1 MVGPHMLGGVGWTV
15 APNLHK
21 VRAKMSP
28 RTTTGTSITGH
39 GVWHPPNVLENAE
52 LCVAFNEFVRRDNA
66 RHADEIAAGTREALK
81 ESTPA
86 FIEKASGIKRR
97 YVEDKTGLLDPER
110 MCPNV
115 PDRPEEEL
123 SLQAEY
129 ALNAARRA
137 LDVAGR
143 TGEDV
148 DLVVLGA
155 SNLQRLY
162 PALAIEVQ
170 NALGARGYGFDLS
183 LGCSA
188 ATGAA
193 QLACQAVRLG
203 QAQCALVVVPEMT
216 TGHMNWRE
224 RDSHFI
230 FGDASV
236 SLVIEPTARAKP
248 GSWEILSTQ
257 MLSKWANTI
266 RNNKGY
272 LDRCDPRTEHS
283 VDKLFHQQ
291 GRRVFKD
298 VVPLAS
304 KFIADHIAAH
314 DLEPAQIGRYWLH
327 QANQA
332 MNELIA
338 KRVLGREATREEA
351 PLILDE
357 YGNTASAGS
366 LIAFSTYNA
375 DLPAGAYGVMASFG
389 AGYSL
394 GSLLLQRQ

>member
-1 MVGPHMLGGVGWTV
+1 
-15 APNLHK
+15 
-21 VRAKMSP
+21 MSP
-28 RTTTGTSITGH
+28 RTTTGTSITGY
-39 GVWHPPNVLENAE
+39 GVWHPDTVLTNAE
-52 LCVAFNEFVRRDNA
+52 LCEAFNEFVRRDNA
-66 RHADEIAAGTREALK
+66 RHADEIAAGKREPLK
-81 ESTPA
+81 ESSPE
-86 FIEKASGIKRR
+86 FIEKASGIKQR
-97 YVEDKTGLLDPER
+97 YVHDKTGLTDPER

-123 SLQAEY
+123 SVQAEY
-129 ALNAARRA
+129 AVNAARRA
-137 LDVAGR
+137 LAVAGR

-170 NALGARGYGFDLS
+170 NALGARGYAFDIS

-188 ATGAA
+188 ATGAT
-193 QLACQAVRLG
+193 QLASQAVRLG

-216 TGHMNWRE
+216 TGHMNWRD

-230 FGDASV
+230 FGDGSV
-236 SLVIEPTARAKP
+236 SLVIEPTARAKA

-257 MLSKWANTI
+257 MLSKWSNTI
-266 RNNKGY
+266 RNNRGY
-272 LDRCDPRTEHS
+272 LDRCDPSTEGNP
-283 VDKLFHQQ
+283 DKLFHQQ

-304 KFIADHIAAH
+304 KFIGEHMAAH
-314 DLEPAQIGRYWLH
+314 DLQPEQIARYWLH
-327 QANQA
+327 QANQN
-332 MNELIA
+332 MNELII

-357 YGNTASAGS
+357 WGNTASAGS
-366 LIAFSTYNA
+366 LIAFSQHSA
-375 DLPAGAYGVMASFG
+375 DLPSGSYGMMASFG

>member
-1 MVGPHMLGGVGWTV
+1 
-15 APNLHK
+15 
-21 VRAKMSP
+21 MSL
-28 RTTTGTSITGH
+28 RMTTGTSITGH
-39 GVWHPPNVLENAE
+39 GVWHPPTVLENPE

-66 RHADEIAAGTREALK
+66 LHAEEIAAGTREALK

-86 FIEKASGIKRR
+86 FIEKASGIIRR
-97 YVEDKTGLLDPER
+97 YVQDKTGLLDPER

-115 PDRPEEEL
+115 PDRPEDEL

-137 LDVAGR
+137 LEVAGR

-148 DLVVLGA
+148 DLIVLGA

-170 NALGARGYGFDLS
+170 NALGAHGYGFDIS

-272 LDRCDPRTEHS
+272 LDRCDPRTEHN

-304 KFIADHIAAH
+304 KFIADHLAAH
-314 DLEPAQIGRYWLH
+314 DLAPAQVSRYWLH
-327 QANQA
+327 QANRA

-338 KRVLGREATREEA
+338 KRILGREATREEA

-375 DLPAGAYGVMASFG
+375 DLPAGTYGVMASFG

>member
-1 MVGPHMLGGVGWTV
+1 M
-15 APNLHK
+15 
-21 VRAKMSP
+21 P

-39 GVWHPPNVLENAE
+39 GVWHPDNVLTNEE

-66 RHADEIAAGTREALK
+66 KHAAEIAAGTREALK
-81 ESTPA
+81 ESSPE
-86 FIEKASGIKRR
+86 FIIKASGIIRR
-97 YVEDKTGLLDPER
+97 YVQDKTGLMDPER
-110 MCPNV
+110 MCPNIK
-115 PDRPEEEL
+115 DRPEEEL
-123 SLQAEY
+123 SYQAEY
-129 ALNAARRA
+129 SVNAAKRA
-137 LDVAGR
+137 LERAGR

-162 PALAIEVQ
+162 PAIAIEVQ
-170 NALGARGYGFDLS
+170 NALGARGYGFDIS

-193 QLACQAVRLG
+193 QLASQAVRLG
-203 QAQCALVVVPEMT
+203 QAKCALVVVPELT

-230 FGDASV
+230 FGDAAV
-236 SLVIEPTARAKP
+236 SLVIEPTDRAKP

-257 MLSKWANTI
+257 MASKWANTI
-266 RNNKGY
+266 RNNRGY
-272 LDRCDPRTEHS
+272 LDRCDPSTENN

-298 VVPLAS
+298 VVPMAS

-314 DLEPAQIGRYWLH
+314 DLEPSQIARYWLH

-338 KRVLGREATREEA
+338 KRILGRDATRTEA

-366 LIAFSTYNA
+366 LIAFSTYNE
-375 DLPAGAYGVMASFG
+375 DLPTGSYGMMASFG

-394 GSLLLQRQ
+394 GSLLLQRK

>member
-1 MVGPHMLGGVGWTV
+1 
-15 APNLHK
+15 
-21 VRAKMSP
+21 MSP

-39 GVWHPPNVLENAE
+39 GVWHPDTVLENPE
-52 LCVAFNEFVRRDNA
+52 LCVAFNEFVRRENA
-66 RHADEIAAGTREALK
+66 RHADAIAAGTREPLK
-81 ESTPA
+81 ESSPE
-86 FIEKASGIKRR
+86 FIIKASGIITR

-110 MCPNV
+110 MCPNI
-115 PDRPEEEL
+115 PDRPEDAL
-123 SLQAEY
+123 SIQAEY
-129 ALNAARRA
+129 AVNAARRA
-137 LDVAGR
+137 LAAAGR

-162 PALAIEVQ
+162 PAIAIEVQ
-170 NALGARGYGFDLS
+170 HAIGARGYGFDIS

-203 QAQCALVVVPEMT
+203 QAQCALVVVPELT

-236 SLVIEPTARAKP
+236 ALVIEPTERAKP

-257 MLSKWANTI
+257 MASKWSNTI
-266 RNNKGY
+266 RNNRGY
-272 LDRCDPRTEHS
+272 LDRCDPTTENN

-298 VVPLAS
+298 VVPMAS
-304 KFIADHIAAH
+304 KFITDHAAQH
-314 DLEPAQIGRYWLH
+314 DLAPAQVARYWLH
-327 QANQA
+327 QANKN
-332 MNELIA
+332 MNDLIA
-338 KRVLGREATREEA
+338 KWVLGREATREEA
-351 PLILDE
+351 PVILDE

-366 LIAFSTYNA
+366 LIAFSKHSD
-375 DLPAGAYGVMASFG
+375 DLPAGAYGMMASFG

>member
-1 MVGPHMLGGVGWTV
+1 
-15 APNLHK
+15 
-21 VRAKMSP
+21 MSP

-39 GVWHPPNVLENAE
+39 GVWHPPTVLENPE

-66 RHADEIAAGTREALK
+66 LHAEEIAAGTREALK

-137 LDVAGR
+137 LEVAGR

-148 DLVVLGA
+148 DLIVLGA

-170 NALGARGYGFDLS
+170 NALGARGYGFDIS

-283 VDKLFHQQ
+283 IDKLFHQQ

-314 DLEPAQIGRYWLH
+314 DLAPAQIGRYWLH

-338 KRVLGREATREEA
+338 KRILGREATREEA

-375 DLPAGAYGVMASFG
+375 DLPAGTYGVMASFG

>member
-1 MVGPHMLGGVGWTV
+1 
-15 APNLHK
+15 
-21 VRAKMSP
+21 MSP

-39 GVWHPPNVLENAE
+39 GVWHPDHILTNEE

-66 RHADEIAAGTREALK
+66 RHADEIAAGKREPLK
-81 ESTPA
+81 ESSPE

-97 YVEDKTGLLDPER
+97 YVHDKTGLMDPDR

-115 PDRPEEEL
+115 PDRPEDVL
-123 SLQAEY
+123 SVQAEY
-129 ALNAARRA
+129 AVNAAKKA
-137 LDVAGR
+137 LAAAGR

-162 PALAIEVQ
+162 PAIAIEVQ
-170 NALGARGYGFDLS
+170 NALGARGYGFDIS

-188 ATGAA
+188 ATGSA
-193 QLACQAVRLG
+193 QLASQAVRLG
-203 QAQCALVVVPEMT
+203 QAKCALVVVPEMT
-216 TGHMNWRE
+216 TGHMNWRD

-230 FGDASV
+230 FGDAAV
-236 SLVIEPTARAKP
+236 ALVIEPAERAKP

-257 MLSKWANTI
+257 MLSKWSNTI
-266 RNNKGY
+266 RNNAGY
-272 LDRCDPRTEHS
+272 LNRCDPSTQHAD
-283 VDKLFHQQ
+283 DKLFHQQ

-298 VVPLAS
+298 VVPMAS
-304 KFIADHIAAH
+304 KFITDHLAQH
-314 DLEPAQIGRYWLH
+314 DLTPSQITRYWLH
-327 QANQA
+327 QANAQ
-332 MNELIA
+332 MNELVA
-338 KRVLGREATREEA
+338 KYILGRPATRQEA
-351 PLILDE
+351 PIILDE

-366 LIAFSTYNA
+366 LIAFSTHSN
-375 DLPAGAYGVMASFG
+375 DLPAGSYGMMASFG